1 MTLLRWCNDDL
12 LLESCLVRL
21 LSGSHRRVL
30 LHLPPKDVHTHSHKI
45 S

>member
-1 MTLLRWCNDDL
+1 MTLLRWRNDDL